1 LSGLVLIG
9 PPGAGKGTQAKILQK
24 RLGIDHISS
33 GDLLR
38 AAIATGTSKGRDAKR
53 YMDRGELVPD
63 DLVVSLIEERLIED
77 AARAFLLD
85 GFPRTVRQAE
95 TLADMLAR
103 KGRSIDAALSLDVPT
118 DELVARLGGRRTC
131 RTCGAMFHMV
141 FDPPRSPGVCDRC
154 GGELY
159 QREDD
164 NEETIRARLR
174 VFEKQTQPVLEHY
187 AKQGKLR
194 AVDGRGTPSEVS
206 ERVVAIIGD
215 AR

>member
-1 LSGLVLIG
+1 MSGLVLIG

-38 AAIATGTSKGRDAKR
+38 AAIAAGTSKGKEAKR

-63 DLVVSLIEERLIED
+63 EVVVSLIEEKLVQDDGRE
-77 AARAFLLD
+77 FLLD

-95 TLADMLAR
+95 TLSAMLAD
-103 KGRSIDAALSLDVPT
+103 KGRAIEAALSLTVPT
-118 DELVARLGGRRTC
+118 EELVARLGGRRTC
-131 RTCGAMFHMV
+131 RVCGAMYHMV
-141 FDPPRSPGVCDRC
+141 FDRPQQQGRCDKC

-164 NEETIRARLR
+164 NEETIRARLK
-174 VFEKQTQPVLEHY
+174 VFDKQTQPVLEHY
-187 AKQGKLR
+187 AKLGKLR
-194 AVDGRGTPSEVS
+194 PVDGCGTPAEVS
-206 ERVVAIIGD
+206 ERVVAIIGE
-215 AR
+215 RT